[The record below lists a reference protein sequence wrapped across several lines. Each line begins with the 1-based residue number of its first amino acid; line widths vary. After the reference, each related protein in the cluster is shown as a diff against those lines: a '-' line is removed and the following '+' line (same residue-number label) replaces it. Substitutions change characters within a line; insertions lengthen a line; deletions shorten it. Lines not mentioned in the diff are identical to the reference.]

1 MNAFAI
7 DRTKQGKA
15 PNNSTST
22 STQLI
27 HIEWV
32 LLLSL
37 NCSWKH
43 ISRVCYSIKNTTQ
56 NLKFTLIL
64 SVFFTQTPHHIF
76 FSMHINEKK
85 YFYETIKYF
94 IVFPIFILSHI
105 YSLQKKNQNP
115 LVRKKNISWQ
125 IFNIFRFSCFLAKE
139 SMKSFFSIFN
149 LLQTNIA
156 NKMIQMKNVMTFV
169 LGMNGFSFSIWENLS
184 FSFFGVR
191 CREWKSLEVFKF
203 CLWKF

>member
-1 MNAFAI
+1 M
-7 DRTKQGKA
+7 
-15 PNNSTST
+15 PSPST
-22 STQLI
+22 
-27 HIEWV
+27 E
-32 LLLSL
+32 L
-37 NCSWKH
+37 NKEKH
-43 ISRVCYSIKNTTQ
+43 KIIPPQRAHNW
-56 NLKFTLIL
+56 FIL
-64 SVFFTQTPHHIF
+64 SGYFCCLWIVLENIYLVFVIIKKYDTKHKIYTNIVCFFHSNPSPYFF

-85 YFYETIKYF
+85 IFLWNYKIFHSFSDFYFVLYLLF
-94 IVFPIFILSHI
+94 AG
-105 YSLQKKNQNP
+105 KKSESTC
-115 LVRKKNISWQ
+115 KKKKISWQ

-139 SMKSFFSIFN
+139 SIKSFFSIFN

-169 LGMNGFSFSIWENLS
+169 LEMNGFSFSIWENLS